1 MKNKIC
7 LITGAN
13 AGIGFETAKALSSKG
28 FKVILVCRTEEKAKM
43 AMEKILIGHAEA
55 ELDYALADLS
65 SQAEIRNLAKNI
77 ITKYPVLDVLI
88 NNAGIW
94 YSDMQLTADGI
105 ERQWAINHL
114 APFLLSHL
122 LLPSLSKAK
131 DPRIITV
138 SSDSHFHGKIHF
150 EDVNLTNNYH
160 GLRAYAQSKLA
171 NVLFT
176 KSFEKLKPNKKLSIY
191 AVQPGL
197 VKTDIGLK
205 HTFSFHGLM
214 WKLRRLTGKTPAKG
228 AATSVFLA
236 LDKSV
241 KGISGKYWDKCKPK
255 PCSKKANSSPDA
267 DQLWGL
273 SCEQCGIADYFG
285 NIVQ

>member
-1 MKNKIC
+1 MTKKTC

-13 AGIGFETAKALSSKG
+13 TGIGFETAKALCLKG
-28 FKVILVCRTEEKAKM
+28 FKVILVCRTEEKAQS
-43 AMEKILIGHAEA
+43 AIQEILNIQKDAS
-55 ELDYALADLS
+55 LDYAIADLS
-65 SQAEIRNLAKNI
+65 SQTEIRAMAADI
-77 ITKYPVLDVLI
+77 IGKYPLLDVLI
-88 NNAGIW
+88 NNAGSW
-94 YSDMQLTADGI
+94 YSEMKLTADGI

-114 APFLLSHL
+114 APFLLTHL
-122 LLPSLSKAK
+122 LLPALVKAH

-150 EDVNLTNNYH
+150 EDVNLSQNYH

-171 NVLFT
+171 NVLFNNAFEQFKT
-176 KSFEKLKPNKKLSIY
+176 NEKLTVN

-214 WKLRRLTGKTPAKG
+214 WKLRRLTGKTAARG

-236 LDKSV
+236 ENEEV
-241 KGISGKYWDKCKPK
+241 TGISGKYWDNCRPK
-255 PCSKKANSSPDA
+255 ATSKKAASTADA
-267 DQLWGL
+267 EKLWKL
-273 SCEQCGIADYFG
+273 SCKQCGITDYFKG
-285 NIVQ
+285 I

>member
-13 AGIGFETAKALSSKG
+13 AGIGFETAKALCAKG
-28 FKVILVCRTEEKAKM
+28 FKVILVCRTKEKAIS
-43 AMEKILIGHAEA
+43 AMDRILEKQADA
-55 ELDYALADLS
+55 SMDYATADLS
-65 SQAEIRNLAKNI
+65 SQAEVRTLAMNI
-77 ITKYPVLDVLI
+77 ISKYPILDVLI

-94 YSDMQLTADGI
+94 YSDMVLTEDGI

-114 APFLLSHL
+114 APFLLTQL
-122 LLPSLSKAK
+122 LLPLLVKAE

-176 KSFEKLKPNKKLSIY
+176 KAFDRIKPLKKLAIY

-214 WKLRRLTGKTPAKG
+214 WKLRRLTGKTPAHG
-228 AATSVFLA
+228 AATSIFLA
-236 LDKSV
+236 SEDSV
-241 KGISGKYWDKCKPK
+241 KGDSGKYWDKCIPK
-255 PCSKKANSSPDA
+255 ATSNNAASIPDA
-267 DQLWGL
+267 DRLWAL
-273 SCEQCGIADYFG
+273 SCKQCGINDYFE
-285 NIVQ
+285 NIT

>member
-1 MKNKIC
+1 MINRTC

-13 AGIGFETAKALSSKG
+13 SGIGFETAKALCEKG
-28 FKVILVCRTEEKAKM
+28 FKVILVCRTKEKANS
-43 AMEKILIGHAEA
+43 AMSMIKQEYSEA
-55 ELDYALADLS
+55 NMDYAIADLS
-65 SQAEIRNLAKNI
+65 SQKEIRRLAVDI
-77 ITKYPVLDVLI
+77 ADKYPVLDVLI
-88 NNAGIW
+88 NNAGSW
-94 YSDMQLTADGI
+94 YSDMVLTDDGI

-114 APFLLSHL
+114 APFLLTHL
-122 LLPSLSKAK
+122 LLPLLVEAK

-150 EDVNLTNNYH
+150 EDVNLSQNYH

-176 KSFEKLKPNKKLSIY
+176 RALHKLKPSKKVTIN

-214 WKLRRLTGKTPAKG
+214 WKLRRLTGKTPTQG
-228 AATSVFLA
+228 AATSIFLA
-236 LDKSV
+236 SNEMI
-241 KGISGKYWDKCKPK
+241 KGESGKYWDNCKPK
-255 PCSKKANSSPDA
+255 AVSEKAANSSDA
-267 DQLWGL
+267 DKLWDL
-273 SCEQCGIADYFG
+273 SLQQCGITDYFEKLA
-285 NIVQ
+285 

>member
-13 AGIGFETAKALSSKG
+13 AGIGFETAKALAAKG
-28 FKVILVCRTEEKAKM
+28 FKVILVCRTKEKALM
-43 AMEKILIGHAEA
+43 AMEKIQADQA
-55 ELDYALADLS
+55 KADLDYAIADLS
-65 SQAEIRNLAKNI
+65 SQADIKTIAKNI
-77 ITKYPVLDVLI
+77 LSRYPILDVLI
-88 NNAGIW
+88 NNAGSW

-122 LLPSLSKAK
+122 LLPLLAKAN

-176 KSFEKLKPNKKLSIY
+176 KAFERLKPDKNIAIY

-214 WKLRRLTGKTPAKG
+214 WKLRRLTGKTPAQG
-228 AATSVFLA
+228 AATSIFLA
-236 LDKSV
+236 SDKGV

-255 PCSKKANSSPDA
+255 SSSKKANSIPDA
-267 DQLWGL
+267 DRLWTL
-273 SCEQCGIADYFG
+273 SCEQCGIANYFG
-285 NIVQ
+285 NIA

>member
-55 ELDYALADLS
+55 ELDYAIADLS

-150 EDVNLTNNYH
+150 EDINLTNNYH

-176 KSFEKLKPNKKLSIY
+176 KAFEKLKPNKKLSIY

-267 DQLWGL
+267 DRLWAL

>member
-114 APFLLSHL
+114 APFLY
-122 LLPSLSKAK
+122 P
-131 DPRIITV
+131 
-138 SSDSHFHGKIHF
+138 
-150 EDVNLTNNYH
+150 
-160 GLRAYAQSKLA
+160 
-171 NVLFT
+171 
-176 KSFEKLKPNKKLSIY
+176 IY
-191 AVQPGL
+191 YYPPCQ
-197 VKTDIGLK
+197 
-205 HTFSFHGLM
+205 
-214 WKLRRLTGKTPAKG
+214 
-228 AATSVFLA
+228 
-236 LDKSV
+236 
-241 KGISGKYWDKCKPK
+241 KPK
-255 PCSKKANSSPDA
+255 IPE
-267 DQLWGL
+267 L
-273 SCEQCGIADYFG
+273 SQ
-285 NIVQ
+285 

>member
-7 LITGAN
+7 LVTGAN
-13 AGIGFETAKALSSKG
+13 AGIGFETAKALCAKG
-28 FKVILVCRTEEKAKM
+28 FKVILVCRTKEKAIS
-43 AMEKILIGHAEA
+43 AMDRILENQADA
-55 ELDYALADLS
+55 SMDYATADLS
-65 SQAEIRNLAKNI
+65 SQAEVRTLAMNI
-77 ITKYPVLDVLI
+77 ISKYPILDVLI

-94 YSDMQLTADGI
+94 YSDMVLTEDGI

-114 APFLLSHL
+114 APFLLTQL
-122 LLPSLSKAK
+122 LLPLLVKAAE
-131 DPRIITV
+131 PRIITV

-171 NVLFT
+171 NILFT
-176 KSFEKLKPNKKLSIY
+176 KAFDRIKPLKKLAIY

-214 WKLRRLTGKTPAKG
+214 WKLRRLTGKTPAHG
-228 AATSVFLA
+228 AATSIFLA
-236 LDKSV
+236 CEDSV
-241 KGISGKYWDKCKPK
+241 KGDSGKYWDNCKPK
-255 PCSKKANSSPDA
+255 ATSNKAASIPDA
-267 DQLWGL
+267 DRLWAL
-273 SCEQCGIADYFG
+273 SSKQCGINDYFE
-285 NIVQ
+285 NIT

>member
-1 MKNKIC
+1 M
-7 LITGAN
+7 
-13 AGIGFETAKALSSKG
+13 
-28 FKVILVCRTEEKAKM
+28 ILVCITEEKAKM

-55 ELDYALADLS
+55 ELDYAIADLS

-150 EDVNLTNNYH
+150 KDVNLTNNYH

-176 KSFEKLKPNKKLSIY
+176 KAFEKLKPNKKLSIY

-267 DQLWGL
+267 DRLWAL

>member
-1 MKNKIC
+1 MTNKTC

-13 AGIGFETAKALSSKG
+13 TGIGFETAKALCSKG
-28 FKVILVCRTEEKAKM
+28 FNVILVCRTEEKAKT
-43 AMEKILIGHAEA
+43 AIQKILNTQADA
-55 ELDYALADLS
+55 SLDYAIADLS
-65 SQAEIRNLAKNI
+65 SQAEIRAMATGILS
-77 ITKYPVLDVLI
+77 KYQVLDVLI
-88 NNAGIW
+88 NNAGSW
-94 YSDMQLTADGI
+94 FSEMKLTEEGI

-114 APFLLSHL
+114 APFLLTHL
-122 LLPSLSKAK
+122 LLPALVKAI

-150 EDVNLTNNYH
+150 EDVNLSQKYH

-176 KSFEKLKPNKKLSIY
+176 KAFERFKTADKITVN

-214 WKLRRLTGKTPAKG
+214 WKIRRLTGKTPAQG
-228 AATSVFLA
+228 AATSIFLA
-236 LDKSV
+236 ENEEVSGV
-241 KGISGKYWDKCKPK
+241 SGKYWDNCRPK
-255 PCSKKANSSPDA
+255 ATSKKANAVSDA
-267 DQLWGL
+267 ESLWEL
-273 SCEQCGIADYFG
+273 SCEQCGISDYFMG
-285 NIVQ
+285 IG

>member
-1 MKNKIC
+1 MTNRNC

-13 AGIGFETAKALSSKG
+13 SGIGFETAKALCAKG
-28 FKVILVCRTEEKAKM
+28 YKVILVCRTKEKANS
-43 AMEKILIGHAEA
+43 AMSKIKQEYPKAN
-55 ELDYALADLS
+55 LDYAIADLS
-65 SQAEIRNLAKNI
+65 SQKEIRSMAKEVAA
-77 ITKYPVLDVLI
+77 KYQVIDVLI
-88 NNAGIW
+88 NNAGSW
-94 YSDMQLTADGI
+94 YSDMVLTEDGI

-114 APFLLSHL
+114 APFLLTHLILPL
-122 LLPSLSKAK
+122 LLRSE

-176 KSFEKLKPNKKLSIY
+176 RAFDQLNPDKKLSIN

-214 WKLRRLTGKTPAKG
+214 WKLRRLTGKTPAEG
-228 AATSVFLA
+228 AATSIFLA
-236 LDKSV
+236 SDEMI
-241 KGISGKYWDKCKPK
+241 KGQSGQYWDKCKPK
-255 PCSKKANSSPDA
+255 AVSKKAASITDA
-267 DQLWGL
+267 DRLWAL
-273 SCEQCGIADYFG
+273 SCKQCGISDYFE
-285 NIVQ
+285 NIS

>member
-13 AGIGFETAKALSSKG
+13 AGIGFETAKALSAKG
-28 FKVILVCRTEEKAKM
+28 FKVILVCRTKEKALM
-43 AMEKILIGHAEA
+43 AMEKIQADQA
-55 ELDYALADLS
+55 KADLDYAIADLS
-65 SQAEIRNLAKNI
+65 SQADIKTLAKNI
-77 ITKYPVLDVLI
+77 LSRYPILDVLI
-88 NNAGIW
+88 NNAGSW

-122 LLPSLSKAK
+122 LLPLLAKAN

-176 KSFEKLKPNKKLSIY
+176 KAFERLKPDKKISIY

-214 WKLRRLTGKTPAKG
+214 WKLRRLTGKTPAQG

-236 LDKSV
+236 SDNSV
-241 KGISGKYWDKCKPK
+241 IGVSGKYWDKCKPK
-255 PCSKKANSSPDA
+255 ATSNKANSITDA
-267 DQLWGL
+267 DRLWTL

-285 NIVQ
+285 NFS